1 MHVAYLI
8 PLLLLSL
15 IVLLVI
21 DSLGKRASKHIY
33 YHSVCVVPSER
44 RKEIHTECNR
54 LADNKVA

>member
-33 YHSVCVVPSER
+33 HSVCVVPSER